1 MLISFDKFCHL
12 KTKKTLTFERRKEG
26 GSGGGEGDLAVIPFC
41 GFGYG
46 VRVCCDSIDI
56 VLADFDIK

>member
-1 MLISFDKFCHL
+1 MLISFDKILHV
-12 KTKKTLTFERRKEG
+12 KTKETLTFERRKEG
-26 GSGGGEGDLAVIPFC
+26 GSGGGEGYLAVIPLC

-46 VRVCCDSIDI
+46 VRICCDSKVI